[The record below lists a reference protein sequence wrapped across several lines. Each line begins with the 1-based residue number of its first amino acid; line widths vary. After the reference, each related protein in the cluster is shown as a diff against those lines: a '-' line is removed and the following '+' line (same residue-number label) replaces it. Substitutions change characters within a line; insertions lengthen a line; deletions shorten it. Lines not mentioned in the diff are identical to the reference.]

1 MSNPLISIITP
12 AYKADLTIGR
22 AALSVLHQTLS
33 DWELIIVSDDQQ
45 DYEKLLRD
53 QGINDQRLR
62 YLSTGCVGSGSSN
75 ARNQALRAA
84 RGRFIACLD
93 ADDVFLPAKLAQLLP
108 LAQVYGAAVSDIE
121 FRDDRTNDLLDQYNR
136 LPSGDAASVRQIIPA
151 CIQTYSVYLYDRS
164 RIPDLFYDPDLLRAQ
179 DLVYLMSFFNSID
192 RIGVAPEKLH
202 IYYRRQGSAFNSADT
217 HQKSHEYKLRIIDK
231 LNRGKLSI
239 NNEAA
244 RHVTRLYMQFSLEV
258 DALYDQA
265 VLADPATDW
274 VGIFSSELEDRFLAI
289 L

>member
-1 MSNPLISIITP
+1 
-12 AYKADLTIGR
+12 
-22 AALSVLHQTLS
+22 
-33 DWELIIVSDDQQ
+33 
-45 DYEKLLRD
+45 
-53 QGINDQRLR
+53 
-62 YLSTGCVGSGSSN
+62 
-75 ARNQALRAA
+75 
-84 RGRFIACLD
+84 
-93 ADDVFLPAKLAQLLP
+93 
-108 LAQVYGAAVSDIE
+108 
-121 FRDDRTNDLLDQYNR
+121 
-136 LPSGDAASVRQIIPA
+136 
-151 CIQTYSVYLYDRS
+151 
-164 RIPDLFYDPDLLRAQ
+164 
-179 DLVYLMSFFNSID
+179 MSFFNSID

-244 RHVTRLYMQFSLEV
+244 RRVTRLYMQFSLEV